1 MVFVLKCILCSTK
14 FLLRPRPRFSCN
26 RILNVFQFAGR
37 RCSAMLSTRHN
48 NAQGLNSDRGSEM
61 WALMLQWNLPVLYPV
76 TSLSLSKTEG
86 KSKNPPFVSAHYI
99 SAVIVPS
106 ESPVCG
112 SFQQGT
118 VTGSV
123 NWTWL
128 GSPSSLIVSMTD
140 WGLLGQN
147 CIHTVTYNP
156 IWGLNEG
163 HHNKSKFEKKLFY
176 FSFFSRELSK
186 YILVCFSWV
195 QLKTDRPD

>member
-1 MVFVLKCILCSTK
+1 M
-14 FLLRPRPRFSCN
+14 LLS
-26 RILNVFQFAGR
+26 
-37 RCSAMLSTRHN
+37 
-48 NAQGLNSDRGSEM
+48 NAQHTTQQCARPEFRQREQNVGANATVDSAS
-61 WALMLQWNLPVLYPV
+61 
-76 TSLSLSKTEG
+76 SLSCHLPFSIENRG
-86 KSKNPPFVSAHYI
+86 GNRKNPPFVSVHYI
-99 SAVIVPS
+99 SAVIVPN

-147 CIHTVTYNP
+147 CIHRVTYNP

-163 HHNKSKFEKKLFY
+163 HHNKWKFEKKLFY
-176 FSFFSRELSK
+176 FSFFSGELSK
-186 YILVCFSWV
+186 YILVCYSRV
-195 QLKTDRPD
+195 QVKTDRPD

>member
-1 MVFVLKCILCSTK
+1 
-14 FLLRPRPRFSCN
+14 
-26 RILNVFQFAGR
+26 
-37 RCSAMLSTRHN
+37 MLSTRHN
-48 NAQGLNSDRGSEM
+48 NAQGLNSDRGSKM
-61 WALMLQWNLPVLYPV
+61 WALMLQWNLPALYPV

-86 KSKNPPFVSAHYI
+86 KSKNPPFVSVHYI
-99 SAVIVPS
+99 SAVIVPN

-163 HHNKSKFEKKLFY
+163 HHNESKFEKKLFY

-186 YILVCFSWV
+186 YILVCYSWV
-195 QLKTDRPD
+195 QLKNDSPD